1 LRVLILNW
9 RDPWHPRAGGAELVT
24 LRVAERLARSGWDVE
39 WFSAA
44 YPGCS
49 TGEIRHGIRFVRAG
63 SQLTVHLR
71 AAARYRGTRRFDIVV
86 DEINTIPFY
95 AHRYVAVPTVAYV
108 NQLAGD
114 VWRYEAPALL
124 GSLGMLAEPLYLRPY
139 RDVPVISISKSSV
152 ETMRAIGLCGPM
164 HVVAMSVDEE
174 ADDAVPEKS
183 LPRDIVV
190 LGRVTPSKRIEHAID
205 AAQALRA
212 GGWAGNLLIVG
223 SGDARYTAKLERYA
237 RERLGERVQF
247 MGRVTNEAR
256 TRVLRTASCLWMTSV
271 REGWGLAVTEAARHG
286 TPAVVY
292 AVPGLVDSV
301 SDGKTGYVVE
311 QRPAALA
318 AATAKLFADSF
329 AAFSAA
335 ALEGSR
341 NLDWDGTARHFEE
354 VLRERLGARANAA
367 SENIALA
374 AR

>member
-1 LRVLILNW
+1 
-9 RDPWHPRAGGAELVT
+9 
-24 LRVAERLARSGWDVE
+24 
-39 WFSAA
+39 
-44 YPGCS
+44 
-49 TGEIRHGIRFVRAG
+49 
-63 SQLTVHLR
+63 
-71 AAARYRGTRRFDIVV
+71 
-86 DEINTIPFY
+86 
-95 AHRYVAVPTVAYV
+95 
-108 NQLAGD
+108 
-114 VWRYEAPALL
+114 
-124 GSLGMLAEPLYLRPY
+124 
-139 RDVPVISISKSSV
+139 
-152 ETMRAIGLCGPM
+152 
-164 HVVAMSVDEE
+164 
-174 ADDAVPEKS
+174 
-183 LPRDIVV
+183 
-190 LGRVTPSKRIEHAID
+190 
-205 AAQALRA
+205 
-212 GGWAGNLLIVG
+212 
-223 SGDARYTAKLERYA
+223 
-237 RERLGERVQF
+237 